1 MQRHL
6 LLKASFNFATALTIV
21 IVGGASYVKA
31 AAASN
36 YPDRPIT
43 MTVGYGAGGGSDVA
57 TRLLARIM
65 EKNLGQSIVIV
76 NKPGAQAT
84 INAGYVAKS
93 PTDGYT
99 VGSITMAPIVVVP
112 HMAPVSYTTDDFT
125 FIGGFGRFSYA
136 IAVHADSPYKTVA
149 DLVAVAKRQPVFF
162 SAAGS
167 PNNIGMFDLG
177 KKSGG
182 QFEQVLYKSGSEAV
196 LALASGNVQA
206 TVQPPGDLL
215 PQMASGKIRVIASIS
230 ADRISSWPDVPT
242 VREQGY
248 DVAIESWMGVAVP
261 AGTPAP
267 IVKKLEASLLLAMK
281 DPEMVNGLKQ
291 FNLDPIPKGSDD
303 YTKLIKEQYEIIGL
317 SIKEN
322 GLAGSNK

>member
-1 MQRHL
+1 MQHYL
-6 LLKASFNFATALTIV
+6 LNASFKFGAALVIAIGGSVSSAQATSTT
-21 IVGGASYVKA
+21 
-31 AAASN
+31 N
-36 YPDRPIT
+36 YPNRPIT
-43 MTVGYGAGGGSDVA
+43 MTVGYSAGGGSDVA

-65 EKNLGQSIVIV
+65 EKDLGQSIVIV

-84 INAGYVAKS
+84 INAGYVAKG
-93 PTDGYT
+93 PADGYT

-112 HMAPVSYTTDDFT
+112 HMTPVSYTTDDFK

-136 IAVHADSPYKTVA
+136 IAVQANSPYKTVE
-149 DLVAVAKRQPVFF
+149 DLVAEAKKKPVFF

-167 PNNIGMFDLG
+167 PNNIGMFELG

-215 PQMASGKIRVIASIS
+215 PQMASGKIRILASIS

-248 DVAIESWMGVAVP
+248 DVAIESWMGIAVP
-261 AGTPAP
+261 AGTPEP
-267 IVKKLEASLLLAMK
+267 IARRLEASLLTAMQ
-281 DPEMVNGLKQ
+281 DPEMIEGLKQ

-303 YTKLIKEQYEIIGL
+303 YTKLIKEQYEIIGR

-322 GLAGSNK
+322 GLAGDKK

>member
-1 MQRHL
+1 MLDANALVRDQACDHGVDLAL
-6 LLKASFNFATALTIV
+6 LRS
-21 IVGGASYVKA
+21 
-31 AAASN
+31 
-36 YPDRPIT
+36 
-43 MTVGYGAGGGSDVA
+43 GGGSDVA
-57 TRLLARIM
+57 TRLLAKVM

-112 HMAPVSYTTDDFT
+112 HMSPVSYTTDDFK

-136 IAVHADSPYKTVA
+136 VAVHADSPYKTVE
-149 DLVAVAKRQPVFF
+149 DLVAVAKKQPVFF

-167 PNNIGMFDLG
+167 PNNIGMFDLA

-196 LALASGNVQA
+196 LALASGNVQV

-215 PQMASGKIRVIASIS
+215 PQMIGVKLGAV
-230 ADRISSWPDVPT
+230 SS
-242 VREQGY
+242 RCNEQG
-248 DVAIESWMGVAVP
+248 P
-261 AGTPAP
+261 A
-267 IVKKLEASLLLAMK
+267 
-281 DPEMVNGLKQ
+281 
-291 FNLDPIPKGSDD
+291 
-303 YTKLIKEQYEIIGL
+303 
-317 SIKEN
+317 
-322 GLAGSNK
+322 